1 MNVKQ
6 KLIVMSIVEEVNA
19 DNWDKKVLDADL
31 VIVDFWHKQCPWCL
45 KLAPIFEEVS

>member
-6 KLIVMSIVEEVNA
+6 KLIVMSIVEEGNA